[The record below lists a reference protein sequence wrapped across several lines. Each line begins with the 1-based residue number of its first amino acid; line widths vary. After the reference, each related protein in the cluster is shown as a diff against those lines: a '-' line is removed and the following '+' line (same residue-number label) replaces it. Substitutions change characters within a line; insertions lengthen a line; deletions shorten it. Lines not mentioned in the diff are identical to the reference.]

1 MFWITYFPQLS
12 QELTVLNSSPQWN
25 IICWVCQSLGQ
36 IKMFT
41 KCCICLESWFQCQG
55 HHDVATSWL
64 FFTLIVSWTCIIN
77 CHSNYSNILMIFL
90 RFSELFCWCD
100 DKSRQE
106 FFSWFILHWFGLV
119 CPEQPLILLLIIHNL
134 YLHFRRFKPRTIK
147 FCLFQIL

>member
-77 CHSNYSNILMIFL
+77 CHSNYFDIFMIFFCVSPKYFVDVMIKADKN
-90 RFSELFCWCD
+90 FSAG
-100 DKSRQE
+100 SYYT
-106 FFSWFILHWFGLV
+106 GLV
-119 CPEQPLILLLIIHNL
+119 WFVLNNQLIIHKL
-134 YLHFRRFKPRTIK
+134 YLHFRRFKSSTIK